1 MGKTQTYLRKA
12 IPAFL
17 ACTTLSLGI
26 LNTAAPV
33 YAKSTTS
40 ATQSGSTANN
50 NQSNYQEVAC
60 NGSSLSGLDAQIFNS
75 VAPAL
80 GSNQRLVCARSNGF
94 NTEISGMNNIK
105 NYHWTAWY
113 KDKLDEKPDATQ
125 GNGNYHGFSADK
137 VQDWK
142 QYEDEIRELNGGKFP
157 EVKEY
162 KYPTDTK
169 DGKLDF
175 WGDIAGY
182 YSVLGDPQYSYLT
195 MKAYQHFSYTV
206 ETTVSRRFKK
216 AIPKPDGDGKDKPTI
231 GTSSHGKNPGN
242 GNSSGAGNK
251 SFCEKYPNHIKCS
264 GVGPSMCGN
273 GMNSMKECMDNVN
286 NTLYPER
293 PNNTGK
299 PKPGPSPSYCTN
311 LAKCGIDGPYIE
323 KVDDNYIYY
332 VQYETSYTS
341 GTAKALVAQANV
353 AADAYATEIAAYGRV
368 SLVPGSKGTLT
379 YDVPHNKFWKVTPS
393 YWTDGGKQTITNRSD
408 LPYHFESEGS
418 TAASQGNKAP
428 NNVNL
433 YAVIKQKDKLYSFI
447 HGYPE
452 IDEHPGDTDKTCVV
466 TEKETCSKD
475 ETPLIEITIDITK
488 DTVQDQKEIDKFVHL
503 IKDKK

>member
-206 ETTVSRRFKK
+206 ETTVSHPMR
-216 AIPKPDGDGKDKPTI
+216 IPKKKPGGDGKDKPTT
-231 GTSSHGKNPGN
+231 GVGGKNPGS
-242 GNSSGAGNK
+242 GGSSGTGNK
-251 SFCEKYPNHIKCS
+251 SFCEKYPYSKQCKKEYDETYS
-264 GVGPSMCGN
+264 CAN
-273 GMNSMKECMDNVN
+273 GMNSNKACMDGLVSTDSWFG
-286 NTLYPER
+286 NTSSKPWNPNGTR
-293 PNNTGK
+293 PSKPNNGNSNK
-299 PKPGPSPSYCTN
+299 PSYCTS
-311 LAKCGIDGPYIE
+311 LAYCGF
-323 KVDDNYIYY
+323 
-332 VQYETSYTS
+332 S
-341 GTAKALVAQANV
+341 
-353 AADAYATEIAAYGRV
+353 
-368 SLVPGSKGTLT
+368 
-379 YDVPHNKFWKVTPS
+379 
-393 YWTDGGKQTITNRSD
+393 
-408 LPYHFESEGS
+408 
-418 TAASQGNKAP
+418 AP
-428 NNVNL
+428 NN
-433 YAVIKQKDKLYSFI
+433 
-447 HGYPE
+447 E
-452 IDEHPGDTDKTCVV
+452 V
-466 TEKETCSKD
+466 TGCC
-475 ETPLIEITIDITK
+475 
-488 DTVQDQKEIDKFVHL
+488 
-503 IKDKK
+503 

>member
-157 EVKEY
+157 AVKEY

-206 ETTVSRRFKK
+206 ETTNVEYGYTFESV
-216 AIPKPDGDGKDKPTI
+216 PE
-231 GTSSHGKNPGN
+231 KNN
-242 GNSSGAGNK
+242 GGNK
-251 SFCEKYPNHIKCS
+251 GNNGKGEKPNKKPS
-264 GVGPSMCGN
+264 VG
-273 GMNSMKECMDNVN
+273 
-286 NTLYPER
+286 
-293 PNNTGK
+293 NTGTHK
-299 PKPGPSPSYCTN
+299 DPSGKGPTHACAGGSNSFFCNTYAPGSTN
-311 LAKCGIDGPYIE
+311 TEKDQWTGGWNGPVYYAKKGSLNGTVPRHTWDE
-323 KVDDNYIYY
+323 KVKGGIKHH
-332 VQYETSYTS
+332 YEIITTSYS
-341 GTAKALVAQANV
+341 NGSVKALVAQANV

-393 YWTDGGKQTITNRSD
+393 YWTDGGKQTISNRSD

-418 TAASQGNKAP
+418 TSASQDDKAP